1 VLRSAVPAPIAP
13 VASTSNLSA
22 ALIGGKTPHP
32 RSSMATLISW
42 FFWGRVCF
50 IIPPDAMTALFAN
63 DLEHYQKLKV
73 AVR

>member
-1 VLRSAVPAPIAP
+1 
-13 VASTSNLSA
+13 
-22 ALIGGKTPHP
+22 
-32 RSSMATLISW
+32 MATLISW

-50 IIPPDAMTALFAN
+50 IIPPDTMTALFAN